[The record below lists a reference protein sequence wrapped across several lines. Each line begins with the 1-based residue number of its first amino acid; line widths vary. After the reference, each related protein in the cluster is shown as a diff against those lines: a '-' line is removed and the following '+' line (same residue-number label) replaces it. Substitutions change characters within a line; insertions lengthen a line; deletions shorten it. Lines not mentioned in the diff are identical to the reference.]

1 MARGIDWGRQIGRR
15 LKLRDLHVFLAVAQ
29 QGSMAKAAAE
39 LGVSQPVV
47 STVIAD
53 LEHAIGVR
61 LFERSTRGVEPTQYG
76 NALLK
81 GGAVAFDELKQ
92 TINQIEFLADPSA
105 GELKIGCPETIAAIL
120 PPIFERVH
128 RRHPNV
134 VFHVSDVATPT
145 LNLPQLH
152 DRTLDLAVLRTRW
165 PLPQQPFVDEL
176 NVEELFDDETVVV
189 AGLGS
194 RWARARKINLAELAK
209 ERWILPPADTTNSI
223 VVMEAFRARG
233 LDLPKVSF
241 VTYSVTLR
249 TSLLTGGQY
258 LSVLP
263 RSMMNLCAHQMGLTV
278 LPVKLAVRKWPVVIV
293 TLKHRT
299 MNPVTQMFLD
309 HLRAGVKTLD
319 TKRSKSI
326 A

>member
-15 LKLRDLHVFLAVAQ
+15 LKLRDLHVFLTVAQ
-29 QGSMAKAAAE
+29 RGSMAKAAVE

-53 LEHAIGVR
+53 LEHAVGVR

-76 NALLK
+76 SALLK

-92 TINQIEFLADPSA
+92 AINQIEFLTDPSA
-105 GELKIGCPETIAAIL
+105 GELKIGCPETVAAIL
-120 PPIFERVH
+120 PPIFERIH
-128 RRHPNV
+128 QRHPDV

-152 DRTLDLAVLRTRW
+152 DRTLDIAVIRTRW
-165 PLPQQPFVDEL
+165 PLPQQPSVDEL

-189 AGLGS
+189 AGLRS

-209 ERWILPPADTTNSI
+209 ERWILPPADTTNSM

-249 TSLLTGGQY
+249 TSLLTGGHY

-263 RSMMNLCAHQMGLTV
+263 RSMTSLYAHQMGLTV
-278 LPVKLAVRKWPVVIV
+278 LPVKLAVRKWPVIIA
-293 TLKHRT
+293 TLKNRT
-299 MNPVTQMFLD
+299 LNPVTKMFID
-309 HLRAGVKTLD
+309 HLRAGVKVLD
-319 TKRSKSI
+319 VKKPKSI
-326 A
+326 S